1 MKTVT
6 TGKKIVYT
14 VTNTP
19 ISCTI
24 RQLCASPYRLYAG
37 LGWDVGIGKVTT
49 CQVANET
56 FFKSTQTKDELE
68 SRNR

>member
-14 VTNTP
+14 VTN
-19 ISCTI
+19 
-24 RQLCASPYRLYAG
+24 SPYRLYVG
-37 LGWDVGIGKVTT
+37 LGWDVGIGNVTT
-49 CQVANET
+49 CQVANEP